1 MAITPRFEPLA
12 INTLHHNSSLKQ
24 CKPINASSLFKQR
37 HQ

>member
-12 INTLHHNSSLKQ
+12 INALHNSSLKQ